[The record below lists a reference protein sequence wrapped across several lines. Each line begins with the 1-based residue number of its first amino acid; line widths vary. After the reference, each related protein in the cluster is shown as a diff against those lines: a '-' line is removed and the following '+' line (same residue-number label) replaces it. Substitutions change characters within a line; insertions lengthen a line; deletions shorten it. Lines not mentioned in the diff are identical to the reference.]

1 MRATARLAGAVVLAL
16 ALAALFATGA
26 AASPGHHKQHR
37 SHHPHHPTAH
47 PPKPPRHSDAAVFV
61 QTDNP
66 AGNAVVAYEREPDGS
81 LDEAGAYP
89 TGGLGG
95 ILDGAEVD
103 HLASQDALTY
113 DRHAGLLY
121 AVNAGSDTITVFAV
135 RGGNLQRRQ
144 VLPSGGDFPV
154 SVAVHGRS
162 VYVLNARDGGSVQG
176 YVRLGTKLR
185 PVRFWHRDLGLD
197 PEATPEFVSTPG
209 QVAFSPDGDELLVT
223 TKANNHSVY
232 VYEIGRFGRLSKE
245 PVVTELPGTVP
256 FALVFDEKGHVVL
269 TEAGAGAV
277 VTFDLESDGTLTP
290 IDEEVTGGAATCWV
304 IRIGSRFYASNTG
317 SNTLSG
323 YEGDSAGEL
332 TPLGDIETTP
342 GPIDAAASP
351 DGRYLYVQTGAEGRV
366 DGFRVESDGS
376 LTPIGSVLVPG
387 TVGGEGIA
395 AS

>member
-1 MRATARLAGAVVLAL
+1 MKSTARLAGAIVLAL

-26 AASPGHHKQHR
+26 AASPGHHKKHR
-37 SHHPHHPTAH
+37 SHHSQHRHH

-81 LDEAGAYP
+81 LDEAGTYP

-95 ILDGAEVD
+95 ILDGAAVD
-103 HLASQDALTY
+103 HLASQGALTY

-135 RGGNLQRRQ
+135 RGQRLQRRQ
-144 VLPSGGDFPV
+144 VLPSGGEFPV
-154 SVAVHGRS
+154 SVAVHGHS
-162 VYVLNARDGGSVQG
+162 VYVLNARGGGSVQG

-209 QVAFSPDGDELLVT
+209 QVEFSPDGDELLVT

-232 VYEIGRFGRLSKE
+232 VYEIGRFGRLADE
-245 PVVTELPGTVP
+245 PAVTELPGTVP
-256 FALVFDEKGHVVL
+256 FALVFDQRGHVVL

-277 VTFDLESDGTLTP
+277 VTFDLESDGTLTQ

-304 IRIGSRFYASNTG
+304 IGIGSRFYASNTG

-323 YEGDSAGEL
+323 YEADSAGEL
-332 TPLGDIETTP
+332 TPLGDTATGP
-342 GPIDAAASP
+342 APIDAAASP
-351 DGRYLYVQTGAEGRV
+351 DGRYLYVQTGAEGGI

-376 LTPIGSVLVPG
+376 LTPIGSVLAPG

>member
-1 MRATARLAGAVVLAL
+1 MRSTARLGGAVVLAL
-16 ALAALFATGA
+16 ALAALFATVA
-26 AASPGHHKQHR
+26 AASPGDHHKKHR
-37 SHHPHHPTAH
+37 AHHAH
-47 PPKPPRHSDAAVFV
+47 QAPKPPRHTAGAVFV

-66 AGNAVVAYEREPDGS
+66 AGNAVVAFERESDGS
-81 LDEAGAYP
+81 LNEADTYP

-103 HLASQDALTY
+103 HLASQGALTY
-113 DRHAGLLY
+113 DRPAGLLY

-135 RGGNLQRRQ
+135 RGEKLQRRQ
-144 VLPSGGDFPV
+144 VLPSGGEFPV
-154 SVAVHGRS
+154 SVAVHGRV
-162 VYVLNARDGGSVQG
+162 VYVLNARGGGSIQG

-209 QVAFSPDGDELLVT
+209 QVEFSPDGDELLVT

-232 VYEIGRFGRLSKE
+232 VYGLGRFGRPAEE

-256 FALVFDEKGHVVL
+256 FALVFDERGRVVL

-277 VTFDLESDGTLTP
+277 VSFDLESDGTLTQ

-304 IRIGSRFYASNTG
+304 IGIGSRFYASNTG

-323 YEGDSAGEL
+323 YEGDSSGGL
-332 TPLGDIETTP
+332 TPLGDTATGP
-342 GPIDAAASP
+342 APIDAAASP
-351 DGRYLYVQTGAEGRV
+351 DGRYLYVQTGAEGGV
-366 DGFRVESDGS
+366 DGFRVDSDGS

>member
-1 MRATARLAGAVVLAL
+1 
-16 ALAALFATGA
+16 
-26 AASPGHHKQHR
+26 
-37 SHHPHHPTAH
+37 
-47 PPKPPRHSDAAVFV
+47 V

-66 AGNAVVAYEREPDGS
+66 AGNAVIAYERKPDGS
-81 LDEAGAYP
+81 LDEADTYP

-95 ILDGAEVD
+95 ILDGAAVD
-103 HLASQDALTY
+103 HLASQGALTY
-113 DRHAGLLY
+113 DRRAGLLY

-135 RGGNLQRRQ
+135 RGQRLQRRQ
-144 VLPSGGDFPV
+144 VLSSGGEFPV

-162 VYVLNARDGGSVQG
+162 VYVLNARGGGSVQG

-209 QVAFSPDGDELLVT
+209 QVEFSPDGDELLIT

-232 VYEIGRFGRLSKE
+232 VYEIDRFGRLADE

-256 FALVFDEKGHVVL
+256 FALVFDERGHVVL

-277 VTFDLESDGTLTP
+277 VTFDLESDGTLTAV
-290 IDEEVTGGAATCWV
+290 DEEITGGKATCWV
-304 IRIGSRFYASNTG
+304 IGIGSRFYASNTG
-317 SNTLSG
+317 SDTLSG
-323 YEGDSAGEL
+323 YEGDSDGEL
-332 TPLGDIETTP
+332 TPLGDTATGP
-342 GPIDAAASP
+342 APIDAAASP
-351 DGRYLYVQTGAEGRV
+351 DGEYLYVQTGAEGGI

-376 LTPIGSVLVPG
+376 LTPIGSVLAPG